1 MRVAMSHA
9 LVEKTFQMNACI
21 QTGMSFFCKH
31 TANAATTRDAKHS
44 ESVGMADVSGFFIYN
59 CIQPR

>member
-21 QTGMSFFCKH
+21 SAWDVFFCKH
-31 TANAATTRDAKHS
+31 TANAVTTRDAKHS
-44 ESVGMADVSGFFIYN
+44 ESVRMAEYIYSVM
-59 CIQPR
+59 